1 MSNQTNWKKNENQ
14 HLLVIIECFLF
25 VVFFCAVLALRYM
38 HLPFE
43 RRVQFH
49 DKHRSK
55 KGFFLYCGLWN
66 TQIKCHSFFFS
77 RLHVRQ
83 SSAEKKVKGD
93 SMQSTM
99 KLHNFLFNF
108 TIQFIQ
114 IKLPVTVAI
123 TNAASVTATLKRNA
137 HYIFSFRFSNLQFS
151 QTSSM

>member
-1 MSNQTNWKKNENQ
+1 MFF
-14 HLLVIIECFLF
+14 ICCFFF
-25 VVFFCAVLALRYM
+25 VRYSRFGICIYRSSAACNFTINIAV
-38 HLPFE
+38 
-43 RRVQFH
+43 
-49 DKHRSK
+49 K
-55 KGFFLYCGLWN
+55 KGFFYIAAYE
-66 TQIKCHSFFFS
+66 THKSSVIRFFFS